1 MFRAIFARQYA
12 RRVRG
17 TRQRPQECACQKRPR
32 TSMRR
37 EAVNGELRAALQVA
51 DGIKRQITEA
61 FEGSI
66 PEGDEI
72 L

>member
-1 MFRAIFARQYA
+1 
-12 RRVRG
+12 
-17 TRQRPQECACQKRPR
+17 
-32 TSMRR
+32 MRR